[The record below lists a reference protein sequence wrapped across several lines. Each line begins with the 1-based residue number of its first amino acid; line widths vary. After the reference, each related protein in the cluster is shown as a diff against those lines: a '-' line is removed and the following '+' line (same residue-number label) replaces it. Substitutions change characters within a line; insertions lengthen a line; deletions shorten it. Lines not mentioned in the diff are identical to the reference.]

1 MTLYSGSDV
10 NLDFDTP
17 ADYVEP
23 PKITKEVQEQ
33 TIDNLPKV
41 TGVNRKIAFSDASAS
56 AASATRNTKLD
67 SFKTTTKTGVFVPFS
82 GAGHKLGSS

>member
-1 MTLYSGSDV
+1 MNTDV

-33 TIDNLPKV
+33 TVDNLPKI
-41 TGVNRKIAFSDASAS
+41 TGVNKKIAFSDASAS
-56 AASATRNTKLD
+56 AGVASAARNTKLD

-82 GAGHKLGSS
+82 GTGHKLGSS